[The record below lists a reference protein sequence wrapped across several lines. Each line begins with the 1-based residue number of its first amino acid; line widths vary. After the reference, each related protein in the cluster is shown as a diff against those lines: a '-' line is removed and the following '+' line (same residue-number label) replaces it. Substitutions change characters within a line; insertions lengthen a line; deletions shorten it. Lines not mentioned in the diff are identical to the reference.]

1 MAAGAIDAGSDAT
14 LTLLAFDVGAR
25 RIGVAVGNTVSQSAR
40 EVGVLDV
47 HAAGPDWPLLDKWI
61 REWRPGGLV
70 VGDPATLD
78 GGDQPI
84 RRRARGFAHE
94 LRRRYHLPVQ
104 QVDERTS
111 SIEAAQRF
119 AAGRASG
126 ARKRHQAA
134 QLDALAAVVILERWL
149 TEPASRIDL
158 PTDIPAS
165 DHPIPEHPAPDPDA

>member
-1 MAAGAIDAGSDAT
+1 MAPDAGGV

-25 RIGVAVGNTVSQSAR
+25 RIGVAVGNTVSMSAG
-40 EVGVLDV
+40 EVGVLDMRET
-47 HAAGPDWPLLDKWI
+47 GPDWPTLDRWV
-61 REWRPGGLV
+61 REWRPARLV

-84 RRRARGFAHE
+84 RTIARGFAVE
-94 LRRRYHLPVQ
+94 IGRRYCLPVE

-126 ARKRHQAA
+126 AKRRRQAA
-134 QLDALAAVVILERWL
+134 NLDALAAVIILERWL
-149 TEPASRIDL
+149 RDPQSRLPLTSLNASQEPA
-158 PTDIPAS
+158 
-165 DHPIPEHPAPDPDA
+165 E